1 MWFIKLASPEK
12 WLWLYL
18 WVLSRAKTTMSLRPK
33 QNNLQAMINLPPP
46 RLKGKV
52 SLEETISRRRAVRKY
67 RGDSLD
73 LLQLSQIL
81 WSAQG
86 ITGTRGF
93 RAAPSAG
100 ATYPLEIFAV
110 LGEQGVVAGEPK
122 QSPQELQAGIYHYE
136 ADSHSLTLHKP
147 SDLRS
152 DLARAA
158 LDQEFIV
165 EAPVDIVICTLY
177 HRTSYR
183 YGTRGERYVHM
194 EVGHVGENIHLQ
206 AVALGLATVEVGAFR
221 DEEVRK
227 ILGVDEQ
234 IKPLYIMPVGKPA

>member
-1 MWFIKLASPEK
+1 
-12 WLWLYL
+12 
-18 WVLSRAKTTMSLRPK
+18 
-33 QNNLQAMINLPPP
+33 MINLPSP
-46 RLKGKV
+46 RVKGSV

-67 RGDSLD
+67 RRDPLD

-86 ITGTRGF
+86 ITGTRGV

-100 ATYPLEIFAV
+100 ATYPLEIFVV
-110 LGEQGVVAGEPK
+110 LSEQGIVASEPR
-122 QSPQELQAGIYHYE
+122 QSLQELKAGIYHYE
-136 ADSHSLTLHKP
+136 PDSHSLTLHKS

-158 LDQEFIV
+158 LDQEFILD
-165 EAPVDIVICTLY
+165 APVDIVICALY
-177 HRTSYR
+177 HRTSQR

-206 AVALGLATVEVGAFR
+206 TVALGLATVEVGAFR
-221 DEEVRK
+221 DEEVRQV
-227 ILGVDEQ
+227 LGIDEQ
-234 IKPLYIMPVGKPA
+234 IKPLYIMPVGKPG